1 MYNIK
6 TLLLFSSILFL
17 IGLLGIILNENNFI
31 ILLLCIELLLLSS
44 VLNFIFFSI
53 YYMDPRG
60 EIYAL
65 IVITVAAA
73 ESVVGLGLL
82 ISMFRLKKKIN
93 FFFFNNFKF

>member
-1 MYNIK
+1 
-6 TLLLFSSILFL
+6 
-17 IGLLGIILNENNFI
+17 
-31 ILLLCIELLLLSS
+31 
-44 VLNFIFFSI
+44 
-53 YYMDPRG
+53 MDPRG